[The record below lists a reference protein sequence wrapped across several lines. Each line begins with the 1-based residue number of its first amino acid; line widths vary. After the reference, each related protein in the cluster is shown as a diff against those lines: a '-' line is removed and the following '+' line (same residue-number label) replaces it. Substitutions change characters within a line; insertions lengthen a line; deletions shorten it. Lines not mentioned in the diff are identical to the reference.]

1 MFEMYPIYFY
11 YVLWAP
17 KEIQQMINLGSIYR
31 DPFSWNMLS
40 IPQHKDANLPPWV
53 PLLSLCP

>member
-1 MFEMYPIYFY
+1 MFEMHTICFY

-17 KEIQQMINLGSIYR
+17 KEIQRMINLGSIH
-31 DPFSWNMLS
+31 PLSWNMLPL
-40 IPQHKDANLPPWV
+40 PQYKDMNLPLWV